1 MIYTIFGGFCMALAD
16 SVPGVSGGTIA
27 FILGFYDRFIG
38 SLHAL
43 LHGSMLEKKPAF
55 FFLLKIG
62 AGWIVGF
69 LLAVSLLADL
79 FTTGIYQISS
89 LFLGFVIAAIPLV
102 ISEEKEAIRG
112 KYSCL
117 VFSVLGAAVLVL
129 LTRMNFSAMVS
140 DLGLSPFTA
149 IYAVIAGGLAISAMV
164 LPGISGST
172 LLMSF
177 GLYVPALAT
186 IKQMMG
192 GDFHNVWL
200 ILFLLIGVLAGVFL
214 SLGGIKKMLEQHR
227 SAAMYAILGMMVA
240 SLYAIIM
247 GPTTLEDPMPAM
259 RLGTFHFVWFL
270 VGCVAVLGINL
281 FKHWIDRNAEKQG
294 KN

>member
-1 MIYTIFGGFCMALAD
+1 MALAD

-27 FILGFYDRFIG
+27 FILGFYDNFIG

-43 LHGSMLEKKPAF
+43 FHGNMAEKKTAIL
-55 FFLLKIG
+55 FLLKIG

-69 LLAVSLLADL
+69 LMAVSLLADL
-79 FTTGIYQISS
+79 FTTGIYEISS

-102 ISEEKEAIRG
+102 ISEEKDAIKG

-117 VFSVLGAAVLVL
+117 VFAVIGAAVLVL
-129 LTRMNFSAMVS
+129 LTRMNFSSMVS

-149 IYAVIAGGLAISAMV
+149 IYTIIAGALAISAMV

-186 IKQMMG
+186 IKQMMS

-200 ILFLLIGVLAGVFL
+200 ILFLLAGVIVGVFL

-240 SLYAIIM
+240 SLYAIVM
-247 GPTTLEDPMPAM
+247 GPMTLEDPKPAM
-259 RLGTFHFVWFL
+259 SVETFHVVWFIA
-270 VGCVAVLGINL
+270 GCAAVLGINL
-281 FKHWIDRNAEKQG
+281 FKHWIDRKGRKAE
-294 KN
+294 

>member
-1 MIYTIFGGFCMALAD
+1 MALAD

-27 FILGFYDRFIG
+27 FILGFYDNFIG

-43 LHGSMLEKKPAF
+43 FHGNMAEKKTAIL
-55 FFLLKIG
+55 FLLKIG

-69 LLAVSLLADL
+69 LMAVSLLADL
-79 FTTGIYQISS
+79 FTTGIYEISS

-102 ISEEKEAIRG
+102 ISEEKDAIKG

-117 VFSVLGAAVLVL
+117 VFAVIGAAVLVL
-129 LTRMNFSAMVS
+129 LTRMNFSSMVS

-149 IYAVIAGGLAISAMV
+149 IYTIIAGALAISAMV

-186 IKQMMG
+186 IKQMMS

-200 ILFLLIGVLAGVFL
+200 ILLLLAGVIVGVFL

-240 SLYAIIM
+240 SLYAIVM
-247 GPTTLEDPMPAM
+247 GPMTLEDPKPAM
-259 RLGTFHFVWFL
+259 SVETFHVVWFIA
-270 VGCVAVLGINL
+270 GCAAVLGINL
-281 FKHWIDRNAEKQG
+281 FKHWIDRKGRKAE
-294 KN
+294 

>member
-16 SVPGVSGGTIA
+16 IVPGVSGGTIA
-27 FILGFYDRFIG
+27 FILGFYDNFIG

-43 LHGSMLEKKPAF
+43 FHGNLAEKKTAIL
-55 FFLLKIG
+55 FLLKIG

-79 FTTGIYQISS
+79 FTTGIYEISS

-102 ISEEKEAIRG
+102 ISEEKDAIKG

-117 VFSVLGAAVLVL
+117 VFAVIGAAVLVL
-129 LTRMNFSAMVS
+129 LTRMNFSSMVS

-149 IYAVIAGGLAISAMV
+149 IYTIIAGALAISAMV

-186 IKQMMG
+186 IKQMMS

-200 ILFLLIGVLAGVFL
+200 ILLLLAGVIVGVFL

-240 SLYAIIM
+240 SLYAIVM
-247 GPTTLEDPMPAM
+247 GPMTLEDPKPAM
-259 RLGTFHFVWFL
+259 SVETFHVVWFIA
-270 VGCVAVLGINL
+270 GCAAVLGINL
-281 FKHWIDRNAEKQG
+281 FKHWIDRKGRKAE
-294 KN
+294 

>member
-1 MIYTIFGGFCMALAD
+1 MALAD

-27 FILGFYDRFIG
+27 FILGFYDNFIG

-43 LHGSMLEKKPAF
+43 FHGNMAEKKTAIL
-55 FFLLKIG
+55 FLLKIG

-79 FTTGIYQISS
+79 FTTGIYEISS

-102 ISEEKEAIRG
+102 ISEEKDAIKG

-117 VFSVLGAAVLVL
+117 VFAVIGAAVLVL
-129 LTRMNFSAMVS
+129 LTRMNFSSMVS

-149 IYAVIAGGLAISAMV
+149 IYTIIAGALAISAMV

-186 IKQMMG
+186 IKQMMS

-200 ILFLLIGVLAGVFL
+200 LLLLLAGVIVGVFL

-240 SLYAIIM
+240 SLYAIVM
-247 GPTTLEDPMPAM
+247 GPMTLEDPKPAM
-259 RLGTFHFVWFL
+259 SVETFHVVWFIA
-270 VGCVAVLGINL
+270 GCAAVLGINL
-281 FKHWIDRNAEKQG
+281 FKHWIDRKGRKAE
-294 KN
+294 

>member
-1 MIYTIFGGFCMALAD
+1 MALAD

-27 FILGFYDRFIG
+27 FILGFYDNFIG

-43 LHGSMLEKKPAF
+43 FHGNMAEKKTAIM
-55 FFLLKIG
+55 FLLKIG

-69 LLAVSLLADL
+69 LMAVSLLADL
-79 FTTGIYQISS
+79 FTTGIYEISS

-102 ISEEKEAIRG
+102 ISEEKDAIKG

-117 VFSVLGAAVLVL
+117 VFAVIGAAVLVL
-129 LTRMNFSAMVS
+129 LTRMNFSSMVS

-149 IYAVIAGGLAISAMV
+149 IYTIIAGALAISAMV

-186 IKQMMG
+186 IKQMMS

-200 ILFLLIGVLAGVFL
+200 ILLLLAGVIVGVFL

-240 SLYAIIM
+240 SLYAIVM
-247 GPTTLEDPMPAM
+247 GPMTLEDPKPAM
-259 RLGTFHFVWFL
+259 SVETFHVVWFIA
-270 VGCVAVLGINL
+270 GCAAVLGINL
-281 FKHWIDRNAEKQG
+281 FKHWIDRKGRKAE
-294 KN
+294 

>member
-1 MIYTIFGGFCMALAD
+1 MALAD

-27 FILGFYDRFIG
+27 FILGFYDNFIG

-43 LHGSMLEKKPAF
+43 FHGNLTEKKTAIL
-55 FFLLKIG
+55 FLLKIG

-69 LLAVSLLADL
+69 LMAVSLLADL
-79 FTTGIYQISS
+79 FTTGIYEISS

-102 ISEEKEAIRG
+102 ISEEKDAIKG

-117 VFSVLGAAVLVL
+117 VFAVIGAAVLVL
-129 LTRMNFSAMVS
+129 LTRMNFSSMVS

-149 IYAVIAGGLAISAMV
+149 IYTIIAGALAISAMV

-186 IKQMMG
+186 IKQMMS

-200 ILFLLIGVLAGVFL
+200 ILLLLAGVIVGVFL

-240 SLYAIIM
+240 SLYAIVM
-247 GPTTLEDPMPAM
+247 GPMTLEDPMPAM
-259 RLGTFHFVWFL
+259 SVETFHIVWFIA
-270 VGCVAVLGINL
+270 GCAAVLGINL
-281 FKHWIDRNAEKQG
+281 FKHWIDKKGRKAE
-294 KN
+294 

>member
-1 MIYTIFGGFCMALAD
+1 MALAD

-27 FILGFYDRFIG
+27 FILGFYDNFIG

-43 LHGSMLEKKPAF
+43 FHGNLAEKKTAIM
-55 FFLLKIG
+55 FLLKIG

-69 LLAVSLLADL
+69 LMAISLLADL
-79 FTTGIYQISS
+79 FTTGIYEISS

-102 ISEEKEAIRG
+102 ISEEKDAIKG

-117 VFSVLGAAVLVL
+117 VFAVIGAAVLVL
-129 LTRMNFSAMVS
+129 LTRMNFSSMVS

-149 IYAVIAGGLAISAMV
+149 IYTIIAGALAISAMV

-177 GLYVPALAT
+177 GLYVPALTT
-186 IKQMMG
+186 IKQMMS

-200 ILFLLIGVLAGVFL
+200 ILLLLGGVIVGVFL

-240 SLYAIIM
+240 SLYAIVM
-247 GPTTLEDPMPAM
+247 GPMTLEDPKPAM
-259 RLGTFHFVWFL
+259 SVETFHVVWFIA
-270 VGCVAVLGINL
+270 GCAAVLGINL
-281 FKHWIDRNAEKQG
+281 FKHWIDRKGRKAE
-294 KN
+294 

>member
-1 MIYTIFGGFCMALAD
+1 MALAD

-27 FILGFYDRFIG
+27 FILGFYDNFIG

-43 LHGSMLEKKPAF
+43 FHGNLAEKKTAIL
-55 FFLLKIG
+55 FLLKIG

-69 LLAVSLLADL
+69 LMAISLLADL
-79 FTTGIYQISS
+79 FTTGIYEISS

-102 ISEEKEAIRG
+102 ISEEKDAIKG

-117 VFSVLGAAVLVL
+117 VFAVIGAAVLVL
-129 LTRMNFSAMVS
+129 LTRMNFSSMVS

-149 IYAVIAGGLAISAMV
+149 IYTIIAGALAISAMV

-177 GLYVPALAT
+177 GLYVPALTT
-186 IKQMMG
+186 IKQMMS

-200 ILFLLIGVLAGVFL
+200 ILLLLGGVIVGVFL

-240 SLYAIIM
+240 SLYAIVM
-247 GPTTLEDPMPAM
+247 GPMTLEDPMPAM
-259 RLGTFHFVWFL
+259 SVETFHVVWFIA
-270 VGCVAVLGINL
+270 GCAAVLGINL
-281 FKHWIDRNAEKQG
+281 FKHWIDRKGRKAE
-294 KN
+294 

>member
-1 MIYTIFGGFCMALAD
+1 MALAD

-27 FILGFYDRFIG
+27 FILGFYDNFIG

-43 LHGSMLEKKPAF
+43 FHGNMAEKKTAIM
-55 FFLLKIG
+55 FLLKIG

-69 LLAVSLLADL
+69 LMAVSLLADL
-79 FTTGIYQISS
+79 FTTGIYEISS

-102 ISEEKEAIRG
+102 ISEEKDAIKG

-117 VFSVLGAAVLVL
+117 VFAVIGAAVLVL
-129 LTRMNFSAMVS
+129 LTRMNFSSMVS

-149 IYAVIAGGLAISAMV
+149 IYTIIAGALAISAMV

-186 IKQMMG
+186 IKQMMS

-200 ILFLLIGVLAGVFL
+200 ILLLLAGVIAGVFL

-240 SLYAIIM
+240 SLYAIVM
-247 GPTTLEDPMPAM
+247 GPMTLEDPMPAM
-259 RLGTFHFVWFL
+259 SVETFHIVWFIA
-270 VGCVAVLGINL
+270 GCAAVLGINL
-281 FKHWIDRNAEKQG
+281 FKHWIDRKGRKAE
-294 KN
+294 

>member
-1 MIYTIFGGFCMALAD
+1 MALAD

-27 FILGFYDRFIG
+27 FILGFYDNFIG

-43 LHGSMLEKKPAF
+43 FHGNLAEKKTAIL
-55 FFLLKIG
+55 FLLKIG

-69 LLAVSLLADL
+69 LMAISLLADL
-79 FTTGIYQISS
+79 FTTGIYEISS

-102 ISEEKEAIRG
+102 ISEEKDAIKG

-117 VFSVLGAAVLVL
+117 VFAVIGAAVLVL
-129 LTRMNFSAMVS
+129 LTRMNFSSMVS

-149 IYAVIAGGLAISAMV
+149 IYTIIAGALAISAMV

-186 IKQMMG
+186 IKQMMS

-200 ILFLLIGVLAGVFL
+200 ILLLLAGVIVGVFL

-240 SLYAIIM
+240 SLYAIVM
-247 GPTTLEDPMPAM
+247 GPMTLEDPKPAM
-259 RLGTFHFVWFL
+259 SVETFHVIWFIA
-270 VGCVAVLGINL
+270 GCAAVLGINL
-281 FKHWIDRNAEKQG
+281 FKHWIDRKGRKAE
-294 KN
+294 

>member
-27 FILGFYDRFIG
+27 FILGFYDNFIG
-38 SLHAL
+38 SLHTL
-43 LHGSMLEKKPAF
+43 FHGNLAEKKTAIM
-55 FFLLKIG
+55 FLLKIG

-69 LLAVSLLADL
+69 LLAISLLADL
-79 FTTGIYQISS
+79 FTTGIYEISS

-102 ISEEKEAIRG
+102 ISEEKDAIKG

-117 VFSVLGAAVLVL
+117 VFSVIGAAVLVL
-129 LTRMNFSAMVS
+129 LTRMNFSSMVS

-149 IYAVIAGGLAISAMV
+149 IYTIIAGALAISAMV

-186 IKQMMG
+186 IKQMMS

-200 ILFLLIGVLAGVFL
+200 ILLLLAGVIVGVFL

-240 SLYAIIM
+240 SLYAIVM
-247 GPTTLEDPMPAM
+247 GPMTLEDPKPAM
-259 RLGTFHFVWFL
+259 SVETFHVVWFIA
-270 VGCVAVLGINL
+270 GCAAVLGINL
-281 FKHWIDRNAEKQG
+281 FKHWIDRKERKAE
-294 KN
+294 

>member
-1 MIYTIFGGFCMALAD
+1 MALAD

-27 FILGFYDRFIG
+27 FILGFYDNFIG

-43 LHGSMLEKKPAF
+43 FHGNLAEKKTAIL
-55 FFLLKIG
+55 FLLKIG

-69 LLAVSLLADL
+69 LMAVSLLADL
-79 FTTGIYQISS
+79 FTTGIYEISS

-102 ISEEKEAIRG
+102 ISEEKDAIKG

-117 VFSVLGAAVLVL
+117 VFAVIGAAVLVL
-129 LTRMNFSAMVS
+129 LTRMNFSSMVS

-149 IYAVIAGGLAISAMV
+149 IYTIIAGALAISAMV

-186 IKQMMG
+186 IKQMMS

-200 ILFLLIGVLAGVFL
+200 ILLLLAGVIAGVFL

-240 SLYAIIM
+240 SLYAIVM
-247 GPTTLEDPMPAM
+247 GPMTLEDPKPAM
-259 RLGTFHFVWFL
+259 SVETFHVVWFIA
-270 VGCVAVLGINL
+270 GCAAVLGINL
-281 FKHWIDRNAEKQG
+281 FKHWIDRKGRKAE
-294 KN
+294 

>member
-27 FILGFYDRFIG
+27 FILGFYDNFIG
-38 SLHAL
+38 SLHTL
-43 LHGSMLEKKPAF
+43 LHGSMAEKKPAF
-55 FFLLKIG
+55 FFLLRIG

-79 FTTGIYQISS
+79 FTTGIYEISS

-102 ISEEKEAIRG
+102 ISEEKDAIRG

-129 LTRMNFSAMVS
+129 LTRMNFSSMVS

-149 IYAVIAGGLAISAMV
+149 IYTIVAGALAISAMV

-177 GLYVPALAT
+177 GLYVPALVA
-186 IKQMMG
+186 IKDIMG
-192 GDFHNVWL
+192 GDFHNLWL
-200 ILFLLIGVLAGVFL
+200 ILLLLAGVLVGVFL

-227 SAAMYAILGMMVA
+227 SAAMYAILGMMAA
-240 SLYAIIM
+240 SLYAIVM

-259 RLGTFHFVWFL
+259 SLGTFHIIWFIA
-270 VGCVAVLGINL
+270 GCAAVLGINL
-281 FKHWIDRNAEKQG
+281 FKHWIDKKGRKSI
-294 KN
+294 KK

>member
-1 MIYTIFGGFCMALAD
+1 MALAD

-27 FILGFYDRFIG
+27 FILGFYDNFIG

-43 LHGSMLEKKPAF
+43 FHGNLAEKKTAIL
-55 FFLLKIG
+55 FLLKIG

-69 LLAVSLLADL
+69 LMAISLLADL
-79 FTTGIYQISS
+79 FTTGIYEISS

-102 ISEEKEAIRG
+102 ISEEKDAIKG

-117 VFSVLGAAVLVL
+117 VFAVIGAAVLVL
-129 LTRMNFSAMVS
+129 LTRMNFSSMVS

-149 IYAVIAGGLAISAMV
+149 IYTIIAGALAISAMV

-177 GLYVPALAT
+177 GLYVPALTT
-186 IKQMMG
+186 IKQMMS

-200 ILFLLIGVLAGVFL
+200 ILLLLGGVIVGVFL

-240 SLYAIIM
+240 SLYAIVM
-247 GPTTLEDPMPAM
+247 GPMTLEDPKPAM
-259 RLGTFHFVWFL
+259 SVETFHVVWFIA
-270 VGCVAVLGINL
+270 GCAAVLGINL
-281 FKHWIDRNAEKQG
+281 FKHWIDRKGRKAE
-294 KN
+294 

>member
-1 MIYTIFGGFCMALAD
+1 MALAD

-27 FILGFYDRFIG
+27 FILGFYDNFIG

-43 LHGSMLEKKPAF
+43 FHGNLAEKKTAIL
-55 FFLLKIG
+55 FLLKIG

-69 LLAVSLLADL
+69 LMAISLLADL
-79 FTTGIYQISS
+79 FTTGIYEISS

-102 ISEEKEAIRG
+102 ISEEKDAIKG

-117 VFSVLGAAVLVL
+117 VFAVIGAAVLVL
-129 LTRMNFSAMVS
+129 LTRMNFSSMVS

-149 IYAVIAGGLAISAMV
+149 IYTIIAGALAISAMV

-186 IKQMMG
+186 IKQMMS

-200 ILFLLIGVLAGVFL
+200 ILLLLAGVIVGVFL

-240 SLYAIIM
+240 SLYAIVM
-247 GPTTLEDPMPAM
+247 GPMTLEDPKPAM
-259 RLGTFHFVWFL
+259 SVETFHVVWFIA
-270 VGCVAVLGINL
+270 GCAAVLGINL
-281 FKHWIDRNAEKQG
+281 FKHWIDRKGRKAE
-294 KN
+294 

>member
-27 FILGFYDRFIG
+27 FILGFYDNFIG

-43 LHGSMLEKKPAF
+43 FHGNLAEKKTALL
-55 FFLLKIG
+55 FLLKIG

-69 LLAVSLLADL
+69 LMAVSLLADL
-79 FTTGIYQISS
+79 FTTGIYEISS

-102 ISEEKEAIRG
+102 ISEEKDAIKG

-117 VFSVLGAAVLVL
+117 VFAVIGAAVLVL
-129 LTRMNFSAMVS
+129 LTRMNFSSMVS

-149 IYAVIAGGLAISAMV
+149 IY
-164 LPGISGST
+164 
-172 LLMSF
+172 
-177 GLYVPALAT
+177 T
-186 IKQMMG
+186 IKQMMS

-200 ILFLLIGVLAGVFL
+200 ILLLLAGVIVGVFL

-240 SLYAIIM
+240 SLYAIVM
-247 GPTTLEDPMPAM
+247 GPMTLEDPKPAM
-259 RLGTFHFVWFL
+259 SVETFHVVWFIA
-270 VGCVAVLGINL
+270 GCAAVLGINL
-281 FKHWIDRNAEKQG
+281 FKHWIDRKGRKAE
-294 KN
+294 

>member
-1 MIYTIFGGFCMALAD
+1 MALAD

-27 FILGFYDRFIG
+27 FILGFYDNFIG

-43 LHGSMLEKKPAF
+43 FHGNLAEKKTAIL
-55 FFLLKIG
+55 FLLKIG

-69 LLAVSLLADL
+69 LMAVSLLADL
-79 FTTGIYQISS
+79 FTTGIYEISS

-102 ISEEKEAIRG
+102 ISEEKDAIKG

-117 VFSVLGAAVLVL
+117 VFAVIGAAVLVL
-129 LTRMNFSAMVS
+129 LTRMNFSSMVS

-149 IYAVIAGGLAISAMV
+149 IYTIIAGALAISAMV

-186 IKQMMG
+186 IKQMMS

-200 ILFLLIGVLAGVFL
+200 ILLLLAGVIAGVFL

-240 SLYAIIM
+240 SLYAIVM
-247 GPTTLEDPMPAM
+247 GPMTLEDPMPAM
-259 RLGTFHFVWFL
+259 SVETFHIVWFIA
-270 VGCVAVLGINL
+270 GCAAVLGINL
-281 FKHWIDRNAEKQG
+281 FKHWIDKKGRKAE
-294 KN
+294 

>member
-1 MIYTIFGGFCMALAD
+1 MALAD

-27 FILGFYDRFIG
+27 FILGFYDNFIG

-43 LHGSMLEKKPAF
+43 FHGNLAEKKTAIL
-55 FFLLKIG
+55 FLLKIG

-69 LLAVSLLADL
+69 LMAISLLADL
-79 FTTGIYQISS
+79 FTTGIYEISS

-102 ISEEKEAIRG
+102 ISEEKDAIKG

-117 VFSVLGAAVLVL
+117 VFAVIGAAVLVL
-129 LTRMNFSAMVS
+129 LTRMNFSSMVS

-149 IYAVIAGGLAISAMV
+149 IYTIIAGALAISAMV

-177 GLYVPALAT
+177 GLYVPALTT
-186 IKQMMG
+186 IKQMMS

-200 ILFLLIGVLAGVFL
+200 ILLLLGGVIVGVFL

-240 SLYAIIM
+240 SLYAIVM
-247 GPTTLEDPMPAM
+247 GPMTLEDPMPAM
-259 RLGTFHFVWFL
+259 SVETFHVVWFIA
-270 VGCVAVLGINL
+270 GCAAVLGINL
-281 FKHWIDRNAEKQG
+281 FKHWIDKKGRKAE
-294 KN
+294 

>member
-1 MIYTIFGGFCMALAD
+1 MALAD

-27 FILGFYDRFIG
+27 FILGFYDNFIG

-43 LHGSMLEKKPAF
+43 FHGNLAEKKTAIL
-55 FFLLKIG
+55 FLLKIG

-69 LLAVSLLADL
+69 LMAVSLLADL
-79 FTTGIYQISS
+79 FTTGIYEISS

-102 ISEEKEAIRG
+102 ISEEKDAIKG

-117 VFSVLGAAVLVL
+117 VFAVIGAAVLVL
-129 LTRMNFSAMVS
+129 LTRMNFSSMVS

-149 IYAVIAGGLAISAMV
+149 IYTIIAGALAISAMV

-186 IKQMMG
+186 IKQMMS

-200 ILFLLIGVLAGVFL
+200 ILLLLAGVIAGVFL

-240 SLYAIIM
+240 SLYAIVM
-247 GPTTLEDPMPAM
+247 GPMTLEDPMPAM
-259 RLGTFHFVWFL
+259 SVETFHIVWFIA
-270 VGCVAVLGINL
+270 GCAAVLGINL
-281 FKHWIDRNAEKQG
+281 FKHWIDRKGRKAE
-294 KN
+294 